1 MVVRGM
7 EVRAAAA
14 ALLLA
19 AVVAGCA
26 APPAAAPAE
35 SRTATLS
42 GTVTWR
48 ARVALA
54 PGAVMKV
61 WLQDLSSTVAP
72 VDYLAETEVPA
83 PVGPPVPFALR
94 YDPARVVAGHRL
106 VLLVKI
112 FEGDRIRFTNAA
124 RYPVITEGCREACE
138 VVVDL
143 MN

>member
-1 MVVRGM
+1 ML
-7 EVRAAAA
+7 AAAA
-14 ALLLA
+14 ALLLTGIA
-19 AVVAGCA
+19 AGCA
-26 APPAAAPAE
+26 APPAPAPAE
-35 SRTATLS
+35 TRTASLS

-48 ARVALA
+48 ARIAL
-54 PGAVMKV
+54 PPDVVMKV

-72 VDYLAETEVPA
+72 VDYLAETEVRA
-83 PVGPPVPFALR
+83 PVAPPVPFTLR